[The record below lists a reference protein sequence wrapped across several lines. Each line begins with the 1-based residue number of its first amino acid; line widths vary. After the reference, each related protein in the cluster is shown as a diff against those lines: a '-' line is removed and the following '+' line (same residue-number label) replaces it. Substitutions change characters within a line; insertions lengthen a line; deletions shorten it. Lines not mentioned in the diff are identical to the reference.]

1 MNTGDRTRGPSGRFA
16 QIFTDDGLRGRVRR
30 HIAIYAIA
38 TFLVLF
44 SAACG
49 SGSSGTASL
58 SESQAAKALSDQD
71 IHIPDEWSFG
81 QMDEGRVF
89 VGAPS
94 YTGRYDSPAGSNR
107 SKVPAAELLTRNLAS
122 ANPSF
127 PSLWRPGCDDLT
139 LYGLRRGYLGFACSQ
154 GMELFI
160 STRTA
165 DGIPSTPNAPDSKT
179 LLLTHDG
186 SSAHLF
192 VIVQGH

>member
-1 MNTGDRTRGPSGRFA
+1 MTTVRWRGFA
-16 QIFTDDGLRGRVRR
+16 W
-30 HIAIYAIA
+30 AIA
-38 TFLVLF
+38 TLVVLF

-49 SGSSGTASL
+49 SSSSGTESL
-58 SESQAAKALSDQD
+58 SESQAAKALSAMD
-71 IHIPDEWSFG
+71 IHVPDEWSFG

-94 YTGRYDSPAGSNR
+94 YTGRYDSPAS
-107 SKVPAAELLTRNLAS
+107 SKRNEVPSAESLARNLAS

-127 PSLWRPGCDDLT
+127 PSLWRPKCNDVT

-192 VIVQGH
+192 VVLQGH